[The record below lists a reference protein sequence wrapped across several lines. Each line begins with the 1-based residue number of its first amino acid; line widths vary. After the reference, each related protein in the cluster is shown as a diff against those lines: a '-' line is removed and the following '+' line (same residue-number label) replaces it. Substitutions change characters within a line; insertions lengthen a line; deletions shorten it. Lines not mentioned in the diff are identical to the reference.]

1 VNYTKPALTF
11 PDQADL
17 LLRRG
22 LVAPSKQAIIEK
34 LQAVS
39 YYRLS
44 AYWYPFRRPDD
55 TLRPGTTLETVWRC
69 YTFDR
74 QLRLLVLDAIERIE
88 ISVRTK
94 LVYQHTLKHGPFGY
108 LDRARL
114 PGLKN
119 VSEHRD
125 LLNRIHEEATR
136 SREDFVRHFFSRYTS
151 ETDLPLWMACELMTF
166 GAMFTLF
173 RGVET
178 PIKQAVASDYGVA
191 DRVLESWLA
200 TFNQVRNLC
209 AHHARLWNR
218 AFGVRPQIP
227 RSNKHPDWHRPIPI
241 TSDRMFGVMT
251 VLHYLLQK
259 VAPQSRWRQRWQNLL
274 ARYPKTPIAAMGFPP
289 NWTDSPLWQPPAS
302 PPAPPTTPPASTAS
316 GGTP

>member
-1 VNYTKPALTF
+1 MKYTKPALTF

-17 LLRRG
+17 LLKRG

-44 AYWYPFRRPDD
+44 AYWYPFRQPDD
-55 TLRPGTTLETVWRC
+55 TLKPGTTLDMVWRR

-74 QLRLLVLDAIERIE
+74 QLRLLVLDAIERVE
-88 ISVRTK
+88 ISVRTQ
-94 LVYQHTLKHGPFGY
+94 LVCKHSLKHGPFGY
-108 LDRARL
+108 LDRANM
-114 PGLKN
+114 PAIK
-119 VSEHRD
+119 VDAHRD
-125 LLNRIHEEATR
+125 FLNGISKETHR
-136 SREDFVRHFFSRYTS
+136 STEDFVQHFFSKYTS
-151 ETDLPLWMACELMTF
+151 ETDLPMWMACELMTF

-178 PIKQAVASDYGVA
+178 PIKQAIAAEYGIA
-191 DRVLESWLA
+191 DRVLDSWLA

-227 RSNKHPDWHRPIPI
+227 RPNKHPDWHHPVAI
-241 TSDRMFGVMT
+241 TSDRLFGVMT
-251 VLHYLLQK
+251 VLNYLLLH
-259 VAPQSRWRQRWQNLL
+259 VAPQSHWRQRWENLL
-274 ARYPKTPIAAMGFPP
+274 SRYSDIPIASMGFPA
-289 NWTDSPLWQPPAS
+289 NWKDSPLWRTPVS
-302 PPAPPTTPPASTAS
+302 PPITPSAPAAPLAP
-316 GGTP
+316 GR

>member
-1 VNYTKPALTF
+1 MKYTKPALTF

-17 LLRRG
+17 LLKRG
-22 LVAPSKQAIIEK
+22 LVAPSRQAIIEK

-44 AYWYPFRRPDD
+44 AYWFPFRQPDD
-55 TLRPGTTLETVWRC
+55 TLKPGTTLEMVWRR

-74 QLRLLVLDAIERIE
+74 QLRCLVLDAIERVE
-88 ISVRTK
+88 ISVRTQ
-94 LVYQHTLKHGPFGY
+94 LVCQHSLKHGPFGY
-108 LDRARL
+108 LDRAKL
-114 PGLKN
+114 PGLN
-119 VSEHRD
+119 VTDHRD
-125 LLNRIHEEATR
+125 LLNRIHDEAGR
-136 SREDFVRHFFSRYTS
+136 SREDFVRHFFSKYTS

-178 PIKQAVASDYGVA
+178 SAKQTIAAEYGVA

-227 RSNKHPDWHRPIPI
+227 RPNKHPDWHHPVAI
-241 TSDRMFGVMT
+241 TNDRLFGVMT
-251 VLHYLLQK
+251 VLHYLLLR
-259 VAPQSRWRQRWQNLL
+259 VAPQSQWRQRWENLL
-274 ARYPKTPIAAMGFPP
+274 ARYADIPIAAMGFPA
-289 NWTDSPLWQPPAS
+289 NWKDSPLWQTTALPPAL
-302 PPAPPTTPPASTAS
+302 PTTPSASPAS